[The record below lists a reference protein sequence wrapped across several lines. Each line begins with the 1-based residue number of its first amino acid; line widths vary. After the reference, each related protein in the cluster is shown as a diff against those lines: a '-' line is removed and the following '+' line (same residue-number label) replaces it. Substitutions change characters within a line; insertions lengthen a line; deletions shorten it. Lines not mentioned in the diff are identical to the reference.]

1 MMNKNA
7 DLLKLKVDFSSQ
19 NIYFLTRT
27 YFESRDPRNYYFNL
41 NISWLLSV
49 NGLLDHEWISL

>member
-27 YFESRDPRNYYFNL
+27 YSESRDPRNCYFNL

>member
-7 DLLKLKVDFSSQ
+7 DLLKLKVYFSSQ

-49 NGLLDHEWISL
+49 NVLLDHEWISL

>member
-7 DLLKLKVDFSSQ
+7 DLLKLKVGFSSQ
-19 NIYFLTRT
+19 NVYFLTRT
-27 YFESRDPRNYYFNL
+27 YSESRDPRNYYFNL